1 MATNN
6 LSFERE
12 LRYIVQWFNEW
23 SELQREDFVPILSD
37 FLVKDTLEGVD
48 TWLAAATC
56 ADKPLSLFQCRVRS
70 QKKKQKEIIYFNKLT
85 LLIASIGEIVS

>member
-37 FLVKDTLEGVD
+37 FLVKDSLEGVD

-56 ADKPLSLFQCRVRS
+56 TDKPLSLFQCRV
-70 QKKKQKEIIYFNKLT
+70 
-85 LLIASIGEIVS
+85 SIFFSL